1 MTPSATRTRIE
12 ADLKAAMLA
21 RNEVTRDT
29 LRLVINDVK
38 KIELEHGREATEEDV
53 LTALGSGAKRRQESI
68 EQFDRANRKDLADK
82 ERAELAVI
90 SAYLPKQMDEA
101 LARPLIADLIA
112 ELKLTS
118 KKDIGALMKAVMAR
132 HKGALDGK
140 LAQRLGNELLP

>member
-1 MTPSATRTRIE
+1 MSATRTKIE

-38 KIELEHGREATEEDV
+38 KGEEANGRAATEEDV
-53 LTALGSGAKRRQESI
+53 QAALRSGAKRRQESI
-68 EQFDRANRKDLADK
+68 EQFDLAGRKDLADK

-90 SAYLPKQMDEA
+90 TAYLPKQLDEA
-101 LARPLIADLIA
+101 EARKLVVDLID

-118 KKDIGALMKAVMAR
+118 KKDVGALMKAVMAR

-140 LAQRLGNELLP
+140 LAQRLGMELLP

>member
-1 MTPSATRTRIE
+1 MSATRTKIE

-38 KIELEHGREATEEDV
+38 RGEETNARAATEEDV
-53 LTALGSGAKRRQESI
+53 LSALSGGAKRRQESI
-68 EQFDRANRKDLADK
+68 EQFDKAGRKDLADK

-90 SAYLPKQMDEA
+90 TAYLPKQLSEA
-101 LARPLIADLIA
+101 DARALIVDLIT

-118 KKDIGALMKAVMAR
+118 KKDVGALMKAVMAR

-140 LAQRLGNELLP
+140 LAQRLGMELLP

>member
-1 MTPSATRTRIE
+1 MSSTRTKIE

-21 RNEVTRDT
+21 REELKRDT
-29 LRLVINDVK
+29 LRLVLSDVK
-38 KIELEHGREATEEDV
+38 KGEVDRNRDATEEDV
-53 LTALGSGAKRRQESI
+53 MAALSGAAKRRAESI
-68 EQFDRANRKDLADK
+68 DQFDRAGRKDLADK

-101 LARPLIADLIA
+101 AAKKIVADLIA

-118 KKDIGALMKAVMAR
+118 KKDVGAVMKAVMAR

-140 LAQRLGNELLP
+140 LAQRLASELLP

>member
-1 MTPSATRTRIE
+1 MSATRTKIE

-38 KIELEHGREATEEDV
+38 KAEEVNGRAATEEDV
-53 LTALGSGAKRRQESI
+53 QVALRGGAKRRQESI
-68 EQFDRANRKDLADK
+68 EQFDKAGRKDLADK

-90 SAYLPKQMDEA
+90 TAYLPQQLDEA
-101 LARPLIADLIA
+101 QARKLVVDLIE

-118 KKDIGALMKAVMAR
+118 KKDVGALMKAVMAR
-132 HKGALDGK
+132 HKGALD
-140 LAQRLGNELLP
+140 

>member
-1 MTPSATRTRIE
+1 VSTRTKIE

-38 KIELEHGREATEEDV
+38 KAEEASGQAATEEDV
-53 LTALGSGAKRRQESI
+53 LAALKSGAKRRQESI
-68 EQFDRANRKDLADK
+68 DQFDKADRKDLADK

-90 SAYLPKQMDEA
+90 SAYLPQQLSEA
-101 LARPLIADLIA
+101 DARMLIADLIT

-118 KKDIGALMKAVMAR
+118 KKDVGALMKAVMAR
-132 HKGALDGK
+132 HKGAHDGK
-140 LAQRLGNELLP
+140 LAQRLGMELLP

>member
-1 MTPSATRTRIE
+1 VSTRTKIE

-38 KIELEHGREATEEDV
+38 KAEEASGQAATEEDV
-53 LTALGSGAKRRQESI
+53 LAALKSGAKRRQESI
-68 EQFDRANRKDLADK
+68 DQFDKADRKDLADK

-90 SAYLPKQMDEA
+90 SAYLPQQLSEA
-101 LARPLIADLIA
+101 DARMLIADLIT

-118 KKDIGALMKAVMAR
+118 KKDVGALMKAVMAR

-140 LAQRLGNELLP
+140 LAQRLGMELLP